1 MGRMTFAII
10 FGAKMP
16 KAPRGKRWWGDSKK
30 VGEEYVY
37 QDGILDLWDA
47 KSTVRVRTDED
58 ANVIGFSVAI
68 GSGGEDG
75 VPSLEGPIAL
85 ASFAEDRRY
94 KGARTKARK
103 TWDRFAALCLSEG
116 VTMPEPTFWLV
127 EIEVA

>member
-1 MGRMTFAII
+1 MGQQTFAII
-10 FGAKMP
+10 LGAKMP
-16 KAPRGKRWWGDSKK
+16 KAPRGKRWWGDYKK

-37 QDGILDLWDA
+37 QDGILDLWDEKNTTRA
-47 KSTVRVRTDED
+47 RTDED
-58 ANVIGFSVAI
+58 CKVIGFPVAM
-68 GSGGEDG
+68 GKAAEDG
-75 VPSLEGPIAL
+75 AADLEGPIAL

-116 VTMPEPTFWLV
+116 VAMPEPAFWLV

>member
-1 MGRMTFAII
+1 MGQQTFAII
-10 FGAKMP
+10 LGAKMP

-47 KSTVRVRTDED
+47 KSTVRVCTDD
-58 ANVIGFSVAI
+58 AAKVIGFSVAV
-68 GSGGEDG
+68 GASGEDG
-75 VPSLEGPIAL
+75 AADLEGPIAL

-116 VTMPEPTFWLV
+116 VTMPEPAFWLV

>member
-1 MGRMTFAII
+1 MGQQTFAII
-10 FGAKMP
+10 LGAKMP

-58 ANVIGFSVAI
+58 CKVIGFPVAM
-68 GSGGEDG
+68 GKDAED
-75 VPSLEGPIAL
+75 SAADLEGPIDL
-85 ASFAEDRRY
+85 AMFATNRLY
-94 KGARTKARK
+94 LSAKKKARK
-103 TWDRFAALCLSEG
+103 TWDRFVAPCLSEG
-116 VTMPEPTFWLV
+116 ATMPEPAFWLV

>member
-1 MGRMTFAII
+1 MGQMTFAILL
-10 FGAKMP
+10 GCKMP
-16 KAPRGKRWWGDSKK
+16 KAPRGKTWWGDSKK

-37 QDGILDLWDA
+37 QDGILDRWEK
-47 KSTVRVRTDED
+47 KSTARARTDEN
-58 ANVIGFSVAI
+58 ANVIGFSVAV
-68 GSGGEDG
+68 GASGEEG
-75 VPSLEGPIAL
+75 VPCLEGPIAL
-85 ASFAEDRRY
+85 ASFADDRRY